1 MTLFVLI
8 KYLHFIAI
16 FGMVSAVVAQHLLF
30 KDQMT
35 RQEIRCVS
43 IIDSIY
49 GGCAI
54 LVLAMGLLMWFVVG
68 KPSAYYSANWV
79 FHLKV
84 GLFVL
89 VGLLSIVPTRFL
101 LKNRKGDQQELLPVP
116 KSMKMIIRLELLLLF
131 LIPLLAT
138 SMAQGI
144 GAIVSAS

>member
-16 FGMVSAVVAQHLLF
+16 FGMVSTVVAQHLLF

-35 RQEIRCVS
+35 RQEIRRVS
-43 IIDSIY
+43 VLDSIY

-89 VGLLSIVPTRFL
+89 VGLLSIIPTRFL
-101 LKNRKGDQQELLPVP
+101 LKNRKGDQQELVRVP
-116 KSMKMIIRLELLLLF
+116 SSMKMIIRLELLLLF

-144 GAIVSAS
+144 GSLISGI

>member
-16 FGMVSAVVAQHLLF
+16 FGMVSTVVAQHLLF

-35 RQEIRCVS
+35 RQEIRRVS

-54 LVLAMGLLMWFVVG
+54 LVLVMGLLMWFVVG

-89 VGLLSIVPTRFL
+89 VGLLSIIPTRFL

-144 GAIVSAS
+144 GALVSGS